1 MGDAVALRGVVYRRI
16 GGEIC
21 PDLKIEHSV
30 DIRPLFII
38 TEKKGWPKTKY
49 PPQKCLQEQV

>member
-1 MGDAVALRGVVYRRI
+1 MALRGVVYRRI